1 MKFTLLTPLVCLL
14 LLPVTGF
21 AETQYVTAQV
31 MKAGMDRHGASFELS
46 FDDSNGIPHLGWYKA
61 PDAKAGSMLPLAVW
75 AFTRGELVRVELDP
89 NQTEASLGSRPE
101 ISSIV
106 LIRSE

>member
-1 MKFTLLTPLVCLL
+1 MKLKALVPLVCLSL
-14 LLPVTGF
+14 IPAAGF
-21 AETQYVTAQV
+21 AANQFVTAQV

-46 FDDSNGIPHLGWYKA
+46 YVDANEVSHLRWYKA

-89 NQTEASLGSRPE
+89 DQTEASLGSRPE